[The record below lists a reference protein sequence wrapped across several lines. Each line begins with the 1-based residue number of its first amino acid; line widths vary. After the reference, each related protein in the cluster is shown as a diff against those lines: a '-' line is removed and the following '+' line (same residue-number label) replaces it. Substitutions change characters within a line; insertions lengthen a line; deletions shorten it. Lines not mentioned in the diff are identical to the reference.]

1 MKITALSAQLK
12 NPDRINIFID
22 GKFRFGLDIS
32 QVVDLGLKVG
42 LEVSADRIA
51 ELEQEAEFGRVYA
64 QALNYCLLGPRSE
77 RETYQYL
84 CRKTLATK
92 YKTKKGDIKTRP
104 GINPE
109 VVEQVLMKLRQK
121 HYLDDY
127 KFAEW
132 WLANRRLKQGASAR
146 RLHQELAQKGIERD
160 MIDQLLAESGRDDAS
175 ELQKIIT
182 KKAHR
187 YPDRDKLMR
196 YLVSQGFGYDDIKQA
211 LDNHQ
216 L

>member
-32 QVVDLGLKVG
+32 QVVDLGIKVG
-42 LEVSADRIA
+42 LEVSAERIV
-51 ELEQEAEFGRVYA
+51 ELEQEAEFGRIYT
-64 QALNYCLLGPRSE
+64 QALNYCLLRPRSE
-77 RETYQYL
+77 QEAYQYL
-84 CRKTLATK
+84 WRKTLATK
-92 YKTKKGDIKTRP
+92 YKTKKGAIKTRP

-109 VVEQVLMKLRQK
+109 LVERVLMKLRQK

-127 KFAEW
+127 KFTEW
-132 WLANRRLKQGASAR
+132 WLTTRRLKQGASAR
-146 RLHQELAQKGIERD
+146 RLHQELAQKGIERGV
-160 MIDQLLAESGRDDAS
+160 IDQLLAGSGRDDAS

-196 YLVSQGFGYDDIKQA
+196 YLASQGFGYDDIKQA
-211 LDNHQ
+211 LDDNQ